1 MKSLVT
7 LIKLQ
12 KTKVDEQR
20 VLLANLQKQLTDIQ
34 AQIDALME
42 QQAQQTAMLRQEPA
56 LALNYDLYL
65 KGAIKRLEEFEKRK
79 RTVELAVNLARDKLA
94 ELFEEQKR
102 YELAEKARLEEEEAE
117 EQRRETHILD
127 EVGSVSFVRKKKK
140 K

>member
-1 MKSLVT
+1 MTSLVT

-34 AQIDALME
+34 SQMDALVE
-42 QQAQQTAMLRQEPA
+42 QQAQQAAMLRQEPS
-56 LALNYDLYL
+56 LAINYDLYL
-65 KGAIKRLEEFEKRK
+65 KESIKRLEALEKRK
-79 RTVELAVNLARDKLA
+79 RTMELAVGLARDKLA

-117 EQRRETHILD
+117 EQRRETHVLD
-127 EVGSVSFVRKKKK
+127 EVGSVSFIRKKKK